1 MHFFTHQLNLPHHY
15 PQQDQRLKYMNRD
28 SHHLSL
34 SVKFCSDIFGWY
46 RKNKKFKLHIPLKE
60 CCA

>member
-46 RKNKKFKLHIPLKE
+46 RKIKNLNCTSL
-60 CCA
+60 